1 MKYFRLIGVLLF
13 ILMMGNACK
22 TYKSIEKVQPRSDAS
37 SISQQVQKLKPGDA
51 IKVYE
56 KGSGRVNDMEYVTI
70 EDGFLRGFEANGT
83 KDDLISIRLEDIA
96 RLEVKKF
103 NAGKTV
109 LLTGAVIA
117 SAYLIAGIVLLVAWG
132 AQ

>member
-37 SISQQVQKLKPGDA
+37 SISGQVQKLKPGDA

-70 EDGFLRGFEANGT
+70 EDGFLRGFEAKGT
-83 KDDLISIRLEDIA
+83 KADLISIRLEDIA